1 MSEIQKEKFKKL
13 VNFAE
18 SYIIENAEKVLLA
31 VRDEKLSE
39 TNTHEHCQKLLEKYK
54 PIYGL
59 GVDEIPVDDFK
70 KILNEFCR
78 ELQNYQAMPKAINY
92 LSFSVDKDNNEILNC
107 IYEFFS
113 EKFNE
118 IGINSNLLRELEG
131 KFLDIKNKNSSDD
144 EQSKELN
151 KAWEKYSRGLMDVLI
166 KIKGKSS
173 DIDKAKEKFIESIN
187 KDCDYFNNVDGII
200 EEIEKDEA
208 KKKDSDFNSE
218 YNKYRDRLREF
229 NKDIFGM
236 GDTLTLDFFK
246 ELKCENLI
254 KNDSH
259 IIACYKHV
267 GGKCNEKNKIVFEF
281 ISMCKKIEYTPFY
294 VDKIL
299 WLCCTGNFDKDGI
312 IITKMNRTKFFKE
325 IEKSKILK

>member
-1 MSEIQKEKFKKL
+1 MSKRQEKKFKNL

-39 TNTHEHCQKLLEKYK
+39 TNPHERCQKLLEKYK

-92 LSFSVDKDNNEILNC
+92 KNYNFFSYDKDNKEILNC
-107 IYEFFS
+107 VYEFFS
-113 EKFNE
+113 ENFNE
-118 IGINSNLLRELEG
+118 IETYKEKYNDEYFMPLYRVLE
-131 KFLDIKNKNSSDD
+131 KNFLKKDNSSDD

-173 DIDKAKEKFIESIN
+173 DID
-187 KDCDYFNNVDGII
+187 
-200 EEIEKDEA
+200 EA
-208 KKKDSDFNSE
+208 KKK
-218 YNKYRDRLREF
+218 
-229 NKDIFGM
+229 
-236 GDTLTLDFFK
+236 FK
-246 ELKCENLI
+246 IRKKNLNMQ
-254 KNDSH
+254 KRNLL
-259 IIACYKHV
+259 
-267 GGKCNEKNKIVFEF
+267 NQ
-281 ISMCKKIEYTPFY
+281 
-294 VDKIL
+294 
-299 WLCCTGNFDKDGI
+299 
-312 IITKMNRTKFFKE
+312 
-325 IEKSKILK
+325 

>member
-1 MSEIQKEKFKKL
+1 MSKRQEKKFKNL

-54 PIYGL
+54 PIYGQD
-59 GVDEIPVDDFK
+59 VDEIPVDDFK
-70 KILNEFCR
+70 KILNEVCR

-118 IGINSNLLRELEG
+118 IGINSNLLGELEG

-166 KIKGKSS
+166 KIKNEYS
-173 DIDKAKEKFIESIN
+173 DINVAKEKFVESIN
-187 KDCDYFNNVDGII
+187 TYCQYFNNIDGII
-200 EEIEKDEA
+200 KEFENDEA
-208 KKKDSDFNSE
+208 KKKDSE
-218 YNKYRDRLREF
+218 YNKYRARLREF

-312 IITKMNRTKFFKE
+312 IITKMNRKNFLMKY
-325 IEKSKILK
+325 KSKLNKD